1 MEFICEKDVLVSGVS
16 VVERIVSAK
25 STLPIIGN
33 VLVEAK
39 KNGIKIS
46 ANNLELGIEMFLEAK
61 VAKEG
66 AILIPAKTLAAMVS
80 KLPKGGID
88 FKVSE
93 KGMIKVSY
101 SQSHFSI
108 HGLPPDEFP
117 TLPKIKEE
125 KVITISCGVFLDM
138 IKKTIF
144 SVSTSEDKYV
154 LNGVLL
160 EIGRSGVSGDNSNI
174 RLVATDGYRLA
185 KIGEKIKDVP
195 NVEAKIIVPSK
206 ALVELS
212 KILTGAEEEEEI
224 NISIG
229 KDQIAFSLKHI
240 FLVSRLIQGQFPDYK
255 QVIPRTTATKLT
267 VPTQALLDSSERAAV
282 IAGSSANVVRFELK
296 TDKLHILATAPEVGS
311 VDETIDVEVKGADK
325 TQVAFNVR
333 LITDVLK
340 VIDQPNIMV
349 EISGPLSPG
358 VFRPVEGLD
367 YIYIVMPIRTQE
379 TAA

>member
-1 MEFICEKDVLVSGVS
+1 MEFLCEKDILMGGVS
-16 VVERIVSAK
+16 VVERIVSSK

-39 KNGIKIS
+39 KGGIKVS
-46 ANNLELGIEMFLEAK
+46 ANNLELGIEIFLEAN
-61 VAKEG
+61 VVKEG
-66 AILIPAKTLAAMVS
+66 SILIPAKTLAAMVS
-80 KLPKGGID
+80 RLPKGNID

-93 KGMIKVSY
+93 KGIIKVSY
-101 SQSHFSI
+101 DQSHFSI
-108 HGLPPDEFP
+108 HGLPTDEFP
-117 TLPKIKEE
+117 VLPKIKEE
-125 KVITISCGVFLDM
+125 RVITVGSGQFLGM

-144 SVSTSEDKYV
+144 AVSTSEDKYV

-185 KIGEKIKDVP
+185 KVGERVKDVP
-195 NVEAKIIVPSK
+195 NVEAKIIIPSK
-206 ALVELS
+206 ALVELG
-212 KILTGAEEEEEI
+212 KILSAAEEEEEI
-224 NISIG
+224 SISIG
-229 KDQIAFSLKHI
+229 KDQIAFSLKNT

-255 QVIPRTTATKLT
+255 QVIPRTTSTKLT
-267 VPTQALLDSSERAAV
+267 VPTQALLDASERAAV
-282 IAGSSANVVRFELK
+282 IAGSSANVIKFELK
-296 TDKLHILATAPEVGS
+296 ADKLHILATAPEVGS

-340 VIDQPNIMV
+340 VIDQPKLMV

-358 VFRPVEGLD
+358 VFRPVDGLD

-379 TAA
+379 TTA

>member
-1 MEFICEKDVLVSGVS
+1 MEFMCEKDILMSGVS
-16 VVERIVSAK
+16 VVERIVSSK

-39 KNGIKIS
+39 KNGIKVS

-66 AILIPAKTLAAMVS
+66 SILIPAKTLAAMVS
-80 KLPKGGID
+80 KLPKGNID

-125 KVITISCGVFLDM
+125 KVVTIGCGIFLNM

-160 EIGRSGVSGDNSNI
+160 EVGRSGVSGDNSNV

-195 NVEAKIIVPSK
+195 NVEVKIIIPSK

-212 KILTGAEEEEEI
+212 KILAGAEEDEEI

-229 KDQIAFSLKHI
+229 KDQIAFSLQNT

-255 QVIPRTTATKLT
+255 QVIPRATATKLT
-267 VPTQALLDSSERAAV
+267 IPTQLLLDSSERAAV
-282 IAGSSANVVRFELK
+282 IASSSANVVKFELK
-296 TDKLHILATAPEVGS
+296 ADKLHILATAPEVGS

-379 TAA
+379 TSA